1 MNEDGRSRNKK
12 VGDRV
17 MIFLV
22 VALVIL
28 LVTLFGQAFR

>member
-1 MNEDGRSRNKK
+1 MNEDGRSRTKK